1 MSEKTKEELKAM
13 AKQLAEL
20 NEGFAQLAEGD
31 EEKEMSFGQAANQFA
46 QGLLFNTSDEIKA
59 GFRSVFGDK
68 TYDEAVA
75 EERADLKQTQTDF
88 PYQSAGYQ
96 VGGAITSGILTAP
109 LTLGASIPATT
120 ARLAFQGGKT
130 LKSMAGAGLIQGTLS
145 AEGAREG
152 ELTDEYGNILTTA
165 AVSAIANPVVGGAL
179 KLGGNIIKGI
189 ANAAS
194 KRVTGSGSAVED
206 ELLRIVEQGD
216 LSIEQVIAK
225 IKAGEIIPEM
235 SDGTR
240 NAVLGFAGKGGK
252 GAQIVSDE
260 LKERK
265 TNFINDTYNKLQ
277 NSLSPESKGGNIYQ
291 TFLNNKDK
299 LFKEESNAYTKI
311 FNETAGKTH
320 DEIGNAVLGVAKGDN
335 IKIINRYLVGKG
347 EAPLI
352 KIVKGKPQL
361 TRKLDVETGEN
372 VKRALMDKKDKS
384 ITAQGK
390 KLSTFGFFEN
400 SENTVKNAIDNVSP
414 ALAATRKKWAQISS
428 SAKLYQKGETA
439 MSLPSDK
446 FSVMAKQ
453 FFDENGKVI
462 PDKKLDLD
470 AFRSGIAS
478 FFKKQSEANFT
489 TRTSQINKL
498 SSIIAGEGSEAK
510 NLAQRQ
516 NLETIFP
523 KENLEDIIN
532 QIEKTANTIKTQAR
546 IDLGSKTQR
555 AAGETSKVGSGG
567 GGAIETAKLFTR
579 AITNPLLDV
588 DAWRGL
594 ANKLAPERAGDFSDA
609 DLVKI
614 GNILISDNPELV
626 EKALTSKAAREQILK
641 IVDTLFDTAQIGVQ
655 RATTET
661 TQTKLKDVNPRVPD
675 SISKL
680 ISSISPSGKEK
691 IIATQ

>member
-1 MSEKTKEELKAM
+1 MDDKKQELKDM
-13 AKQLAEL
+13 AKKLADI
-20 NEGFAQLAEGD
+20 NKGFAELAEGD

-46 QGLLFNTSDEIKA
+46 QGFLFNTSDEIKA
-59 GFRSVFGDK
+59 GFRSLFGDK
-68 TYDEAVA
+68 TYEEAVA
-75 EERADLKQTQTDF
+75 EERAALKQTQKDF
-88 PYQSAGYQ
+88 PIASAGYQ
-96 VGGAITSGILTAP
+96 VGGAVTSGLALAP
-109 LTLGASIPATT
+109 FTGGTSIPATT
-120 ARLAFQGGKT
+120 ARLALQGGKT
-130 LKSMAGAGLIQGTLS
+130 LKSMAGAGVIQGTLS

-152 ELTDEYGNILTTA
+152 DLKDEYGNILTTA
-165 AVSAIANPVVGGAL
+165 ATSAIANPVIGGTL
-179 KLGGNIIKGI
+179 KLGGNIVKAI

-194 KRVTGSGSAVED
+194 KRMSGSGSAVED

-216 LSIEQVIAK
+216 LTIEQVIQK
-225 IKAGEIIPEM
+225 VQAGEIIPEM
-235 SDGTR
+235 TDGTR
-240 NAVLGFAGKGGK
+240 NAVLGFVGKGGK
-252 GAQIVSDE
+252 GGQIVSDQ
-260 LKERK
+260 LLERK
-265 TNFINDTYNKLQ
+265 TKFINDTYNKLQ
-277 NSLSPESKGGNIYQ
+277 NSLAPESKGGNIYQ

-299 LFKEESNAYTKI
+299 LFKAESEAYTKI
-311 FNETAGKTH
+311 FTETAGVTH
-320 DEIGNAVLGVAKGDN
+320 DTIGDAVLSVAKGDN

-361 TRKLDVETGEN
+361 TRKLDIETGEN

-384 ITAQGK
+384 ITAQNK
-390 KLSTFGFFEN
+390 KLSTYEFFEN
-400 SENTVKNAIDNVSP
+400 SENTVKKAIDNVSP
-414 ALAATRKKWAQISS
+414 ALAETRKKWAQISS

-446 FSVMAKQ
+446 FAVLAKQ

-470 AFRSGIAS
+470 AFRAGIAS

-498 SSIIAGEGSEAK
+498 SSIIAGEGTEAK

-516 NLETIFP
+516 NLELIFP
-523 KENLEDIIN
+523 KQKLEEIIN

-555 AAGETSKVGSGG
+555 AKGETSKVGTGG
-567 GGAIETAKLFTR
+567 GGAIETMKLFTR
-579 AITNPLLDV
+579 AITNPIADP

-594 ANKLAPERAGDFSDA
+594 ANKLAPNRAGDFSDA

-614 GNILISDNPELV
+614 GNILISENPELV
-626 EKALTSKAAREQILK
+626 KEALTSKAAREKILS
-641 IVDTLFDTAQIGVQ
+641 IVDKLFDTTQIGVQ

-661 TQTKLKDVNPRVPD
+661 TQTKLEDVNPRIPD
-675 SISKL
+675 PIINL
-680 ISSISPSGKEK
+680 ISSMSTSGKEK
-691 IIATQ
+691 VLATQ